1 MNDYHDTTELL
12 GRIDCPSDL
21 RRLDESLLEQVAGEL
36 REFMLNTIADNGGHL
51 SAGLGTVELTIA
63 LHYLFETP
71 HDLLVWDVGHQCY
84 PHKILTGRRD
94 RLPSIRKRGGLSGF
108 LRREESPYD
117 AFGAGHSSTSISAA
131 LGMAIASAKAGES
144 RHTVAIIGDGGMTA
158 GLAYEA
164 IDHAGATD
172 CDLMVV
178 LNDNGM
184 SISPNVGAL
193 HEYLERP
200 ADEHGK
206 RAAAGRLFGDL
217 GFEYFGPVDG
227 NDLPALM
234 AVLKAARDVRR
245 PRFVHV
251 VTRKGAGYGPAEE
264 DPIAY
269 HGVTRFDPRLGIV
282 SSATQPT
289 TYTQVF
295 GDWLCEMAER
305 DPKLVAITPA
315 MREGSGLV
323 RFAQRFP
330 DRYFDV
336 GIAEQHAVTL
346 AAGLAAQGLK
356 PVVAI
361 YSTFLQRGY
370 DQLIHDVAL
379 QRLPVMF
386 AIDRAGVV
394 GPDGATH
401 NGSYD
406 LTYLRCI
413 PEMMVMA
420 PADGPELRRMLSTGF
435 LSGTCSAVRY
445 PRCATLGTATTL
457 LTDTLAP
464 GVARTVR
471 NGTSCA
477 LLAFGTMLETALKVG
492 EKLDA
497 TVVNMRFIKP
507 LDTAAV
513 LAAARAHDLV
523 VTLEENVVAGGAGSA
538 VLECLAAHDV
548 VTSVMNLGLP
558 DTHGE
563 HGTRDQVL
571 ADAGLDYDAVLAAVE
586 RRLARIGGRRV
597 LPLPPRGT
605 RETSYG

>member
-1 MNDYHDTTELL
+1 M
-12 GRIDCPSDL
+12 
-21 RRLDESLLEQVAGEL
+21 
-36 REFMLNTIADNGGHL
+36 
-51 SAGLGTVELTIA
+51 
-63 LHYLFETP
+63 
-71 HDLLVWDVGHQCY
+71 
-84 PHKILTGRRD
+84 
-94 RLPSIRKRGGLSGF
+94 
-108 LRREESPYD
+108 
-117 AFGAGHSSTSISAA
+117 
-131 LGMAIASAKAGES
+131 
-144 RHTVAIIGDGGMTA
+144 
-158 GLAYEA
+158 
-164 IDHAGATD
+164 
-172 CDLMVV
+172 
-178 LNDNGM
+178 
-184 SISPNVGAL
+184 
-193 HEYLERP
+193 
-200 ADEHGK
+200 
-206 RAAAGRLFGDL
+206 
-217 GFEYFGPVDG
+217 
-227 NDLPALM
+227 
-234 AVLKAARDVRR
+234 
-245 PRFVHV
+245 
-251 VTRKGAGYGPAEE
+251 
-264 DPIAY
+264 
-269 HGVTRFDPRLGIV
+269 
-282 SSATQPT
+282 
-289 TYTQVF
+289 F

>member
-1 MNDYHDTTELL
+1 VNDYHDTTELL

-323 RFAQRFP
+323 RFAQRFT

-597 LPLPPRGT
+597 LPLPPRGS